1 LPHWEPGWRF
11 ALSFAAGF
19 LVAAVLLRRRPRVG
33 AAMRE
38 AALAMGLWAA
48 WVLIGSVTHPHVAGA
63 EARGRDL
70 FRLEQWLHLPN
81 EVTIVRHVADRP
93 WLAHLVD
100 NYYLYG
106 HLNVIVVLL
115 GWTWWRHRPA
125 YAALRARLVLLSLCA
140 LAIQL
145 VAVAPPRLLPELG
158 FVDLANSYGESV
170 YGQYSDGLSGQLM
183 AMPSLHVGWAAL
195 VAWTVWRLA
204 PRGWRWLGV
213 GHLVL
218 MTLAVVA
225 SANHW
230 WLDGAVA
237 VVLLAAVIAA
247 LDRIPRPVALPVPV
261 PVASA

>member
-1 LPHWEPGWRF
+1 V
-11 ALSFAAGF
+11 
-19 LVAAVLLRRRPRVG
+19 VAAVLLRRRARAG
-33 AAMRE
+33 AAVRE
-38 AALAMGLWAA
+38 AAIALVLWAA

-81 EVTIVRHVADRP
+81 EVTIVRHTADHP

-115 GWTWWRHRPA
+115 AWTWWRHREQ
-125 YAALRARLVLLSLCA
+125 YAALRAQLALLSLGG
-140 LAIQL
+140 LAMQL

-158 FVDLANSYGESV
+158 FVDLANRYGESV
-170 YGQYSDGLSGQLM
+170 YGAYADGLSGQLM

-204 PRGWRWLGV
+204 PGRWRWVGV

-218 MTLAVVA
+218 LTLAVVA

-230 WLDGAVA
+230 WLDGVVAVA
-237 VVLLAAVIAA
+237 LLAAVVAVV
-247 LDRIPRPVALPVPV
+247 DRIPRRVPLPVPV
-261 PVASA
+261 RVASA